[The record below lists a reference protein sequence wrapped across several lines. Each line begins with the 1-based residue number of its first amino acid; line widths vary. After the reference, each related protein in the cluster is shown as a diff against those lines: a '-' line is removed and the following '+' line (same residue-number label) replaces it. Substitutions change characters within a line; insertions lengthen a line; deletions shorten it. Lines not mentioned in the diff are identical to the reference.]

1 MITTGLM
8 SSNRDDWETPP
19 ELYAALDAEFSFNL
33 DVAAS
38 DANHKCAA
46 YYTKETDGLSKNW
59 GGYTV
64 FCNPPY
70 GNAIKRWVRK
80 AYEEAKKPGTTVVM
94 VLPARTDTGWFHDWI
109 LGTAEIRFIRG
120 RLRFSGATQNA
131 PFPSMVVIYR
141 NGKETNGSVLQSGE
155 VR

>member
-38 DANHKCAA
+38 DTNHKCAA

-59 GGYTV
+59 GGTQS
-64 FCNPPY
+64 F
-70 GNAIKRWVRK
+70 AIH
-80 AYEEAKKPGTTVVM
+80 PTGT
-94 VLPARTDTGWFHDWI
+94 R
-109 LGTAEIRFIRG
+109 
-120 RLRFSGATQNA
+120 
-131 PFPSMVVIYR
+131 
-141 NGKETNGSVLQSGE
+141 
-155 VR
+155 